1 MNITREQG
9 RIWLEKLKNY
19 WGNKEPEN
27 ASLLFKETTF
37 YQETP
42 FAKPYT
48 TYDEIKEE
56 WKNIEKQEIKKLEFS
71 ILAIEKNTMIVHWNF
86 ENNTTILDGIYEI
99 KFNKDMECIYFKSWE
114 MENKE

>member
-1 MNITREQG
+1 MNVTRKQG
-9 RIWLEKLKNY
+9 NIWLNKLKEY
-19 WGNKEPEN
+19 WWNKEVKN
-27 ASLLFKETTF
+27 ASQLFKKTTF

-42 FAKPYT
+42 FDNPYT

-56 WKNIEKQEIKKLEFS
+56 WKHIEDQEIKKIEFS

-86 ENNTTILDGIYEI
+86 ENNTTLFDGIYEI

-114 MENKE
+114 MANKE

>member
-19 WGNKEPEN
+19 WGNKESEN

-42 FAKPYT
+42 FVKPYT
-48 TYDEIKEE
+48 TYNEIKEE
-56 WKNIEKQEIKKLEFS
+56 WKNIENQEIKKIEFS

-114 MENKE
+114 MANKE